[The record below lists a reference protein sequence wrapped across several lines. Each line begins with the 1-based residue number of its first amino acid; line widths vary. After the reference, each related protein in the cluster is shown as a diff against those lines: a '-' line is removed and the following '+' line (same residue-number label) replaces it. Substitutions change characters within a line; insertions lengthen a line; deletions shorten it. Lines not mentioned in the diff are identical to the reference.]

1 MPSSFPL
8 VLDFLMSVPACLPV
22 CCTLYLLTCVRV
34 RSTYLVSALISDTE
48 LRKTVVLS

>member
-1 MPSSFPL
+1 MSSSFPL

-34 RSTYLVSALISDTE
+34 TSTYLVSALISDTE
-48 LRKTVVLS
+48 LRKTLVLS